1 MEFRTTC
8 GTALTMLPTGSGE
21 SSIIL
26 RRARIW
32 FLCLCWLL
40 GISVLK
46 TGFTPLL
53 SLAHLDEETVSTF
66 PLKIK
71 VQGVR
76 LPNSDAQERAVAGIA
91 GPQDH
96 ALFLYVQK
104 AATNCASGS
113 RLSIH
118 SRITVNGKD
127 DMPGTKDCAK
137 IASISA
143 GAESFT
149 ISTS

>member
-1 MEFRTTC
+1 MYVVNMSRMK
-8 GTALTMLPTGSGE
+8 G
-21 SSIIL
+21 
-26 RRARIW
+26 
-32 FLCLCWLL
+32 
-40 GISVLK
+40 VNQ
-46 TGFTPLL
+46 GFTPLL
-53 SLAHLDEETVSTF
+53 SLAHLDEETASTF

-91 GPQDH
+91 GPRDH

-118 SRITVNGKD
+118 SRMAVNGQD
-127 DMPGTKDCAK
+127 DMPGIKDCAK
-137 IASISA
+137 ISSISA
-143 GAESFT
+143 GA
-149 ISTS
+149 